1 MDRWK
6 WLSLRTAVAFWVLGG
21 ASMVLAQQASEQ
33 PEAEL
38 CRLGVVHPFVGT
50 WNEELTIP
58 DVGTASALITLNLD
72 QTLTETVSVD
82 LVNLAT
88 PGHGVWRALDCHHY
102 DVALTK
108 LTFDPKTGFGTE
120 VFRGS
125 ALLAADNNSWTATLE
140 RQRFNGQGVLLST
153 DTITD
158 SATRFKLVATPT
170 L

>member
-1 MDRWK
+1 MQFAKRTSWCAAGAM
-6 WLSLRTAVAFWVLGG
+6 LGLIMGAASLD
-21 ASMVLAQQASEQ
+21 AQTSQQ

-38 CRLGVVHPFVGT
+38 CRVGVVHPFVGS

-88 PGHGVWRALDCHHY
+88 PGHGVWKALDCQHY

-108 LTFDPKTGFGTE
+108 LTFDPKAGFGTE

-125 ALLAADNNSWTATLE
+125 ALLAADNNSWTATLQ
-140 RQRFNGQGVLLST
+140 RQRYNAQGVLIST

-158 SATRFKLVATPT
+158 TAKRFT
-170 L
+170 LLEAPSF

>member
-1 MDRWK
+1 MQRTRK
-6 WLSLRTAVAFWVLGG
+6 ALSRAAG
-21 ASMVLAQQASEQ
+21 ATFCLLMGANLLHAQADEQ
-33 PEAEL
+33 RNAEL

-58 DVGTASALITLNLD
+58 DVGTASALITLDLD

-88 PGHGVWRALDCHHY
+88 PGHGVWKALDCQHY

-108 LTFDPKTGFGTE
+108 LTFDPKAGFGTE

-125 ALLAADNNSWTATLE
+125 ALLAAENNSWTATLQ
-140 RQRFNGQGVLLST
+140 RQRFNAQGVLLST

-158 SATRFKLVATPT
+158 VAKRFILLEAPS

>member
-1 MDRWK
+1 MQFLQK
-6 WLSLRTAVAFWVLGG
+6 LLLYSASGIILLTGMTRTLHG
-21 ASMVLAQQASEQ
+21 QTNQQ

-38 CRLGVVHPFVGT
+38 CRLGIVHPFVGT

-88 PGHGVWRALDCHHY
+88 PGHGVWKALDCQHY

-108 LTFDPKTGFGTE
+108 LTFNPGVGFGRE

-125 ALLAADNNSWTATLE
+125 ALLSADNNSWTATLQ
-140 RQRFNGQGVLLST
+140 RQRFNAQGVLLST
-153 DTITD
+153 DTVTD
-158 SATRFKLVATPT
+158 AATRLTLRAQTP
-170 L
+170 